1 MGKHKLRIK
10 DFIYMKYIRY
20 IVSLAL
26 IFLYTWSYADERP
39 VPLSLGSPVFSHE
52 GTIPS
57 EYTCDGQNI
66 FPPLSING
74 VSKKARSLTLV
85 AVDKE
90 SSTPPYQSII
100 WFIYNIPPQTKT
112 IAPNQPSQ
120 LFVTGPNSKGDHAYQ
135 SPCPKDGTHHYYFN
149 LYALDT
155 ALPSTVTS
163 LEEASSLMK
172 NHLVGYASLM
182 GTYARK

>member
-1 MGKHKLRIK
+1 
-10 DFIYMKYIRY
+10 MKIRY
-20 IVSLAL
+20 IISLAL
-26 IFLYTWSYADERP
+26 LFLHTLSYADERP
-39 VPLSLGSPVFSHE
+39 VPLNLGSPAFNHQ
-52 GTIPS
+52 GAIPM

-66 FPPLSING
+66 FPPLAING
-74 VSKKARSLTLV
+74 VSKKAQSLTLV

-120 LFVTGPNSKGDHAYQ
+120 FVTGRNSNGNHAYQ

-155 ALPSTVTS
+155 VLPETVTS
-163 LEEASSLMK
+163 LEEASGLIK

-182 GTYARK
+182 GSYARK